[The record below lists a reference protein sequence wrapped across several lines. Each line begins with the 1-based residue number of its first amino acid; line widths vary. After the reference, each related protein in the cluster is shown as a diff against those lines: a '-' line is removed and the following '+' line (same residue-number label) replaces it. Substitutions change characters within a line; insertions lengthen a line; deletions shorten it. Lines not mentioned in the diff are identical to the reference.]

1 MARTSRS
8 LRKVVKREAAKVV
21 WGQMWQASTAEW
33 ENETESANQS
43 FLSSVVHGTF
53 VTLKLCL
60 QHVTYSIPNSMYPLE
75 SETSWFTKKPYGCSY
90 RTTEF
95 LGQAVMCSRKFCIR
109 KINKVVVCRYP
120 EYRGIHCSNS
130 ELQGSVQKL
139 GSQKEKQWIDRQ
151 TSGKTG
157 STGFK
162 GEKRERSNQMGSDPK
177 WQGRLWQA

>member
-1 MARTSRS
+1 MARTSMS

-33 ENETESANQS
+33 ENGTESADQS

-53 VTLKLCL
+53 GDPDKLGL
-60 QHVTYSIPNSMYPLE
+60 HVTYSIPNSMYPLE
-75 SETSWFTKKPYGCSY
+75 SGTSWLTKKLYGSSY

-95 LGQAVMCSRKFCIR
+95 LGQAVMCSRKCCIR

-130 ELQGSVQKL
+130 ELQWSVQKL

-151 TSGKTG
+151 TRGETG
-157 STGFK
+157 SNGFK
-162 GEKRERSNQMGSDPK
+162 EEKGERRNRMGSDPK
-177 WQGRLWQA
+177 WQGRLWQV